1 MQRDTSAIMLLILL
15 LLVSFVF
22 QPAPIIVEKERIV
35 YVEKPVYVT
44 PSGSL
49 HLLTFEATAYT
60 AGRESTGKSR
70 AHPLYG
76 VTASGT
82 YVRESHTLACPRSL
96 PLGTRIYIVETN
108 TLYTC
113 EDRGGAIVE
122 GKLDIFMSDLTQARS
137 WGRRT
142 VHAYV
147 MPNAVR

>member
-1 MQRDTSAIMLLILL
+1 MQRDTSAIMLLLL
-15 LLVSFVF
+15 LLIVSFVF
-22 QPAPIIVEKERIV
+22 QPAPTIVEKERIV
-35 YVEKPVYVT
+35 YVEKPLYIT

-49 HLLTFEATAYT
+49 PLLTFEATAYT
-60 AGRESTGKSR
+60 AGRESTGKSPSHR
-70 AHPLYG
+70 LYG
-76 VTASGT
+76 VTASGNM
-82 YVRESHTLACPRSL
+82 VRESHTLACPRSL
-96 PLGTRIYIVETN
+96 PLGTRIYIIETD

-122 GKLDIFMSDLTQARS
+122 GKLDIFMASLRAAEQ

>member
-1 MQRDTSAIMLLILL
+1 MQKDTSVIILLLLL

-22 QPAPIIVEKERIV
+22 EPEPIIIEVERIV
-35 YVEKPVYVT
+35 YVEKPLYIT

-49 HLLTFEATAYT
+49 PLLRFEATAYT

-70 AHPLYG
+70 SHPLYG
-76 VTASGT
+76 ITASGKM
-82 YVRESHTLACPRSL
+82 VREGHTLACPRSL
-96 PLGTRIYIVETN
+96 PLGTRIYIVETD

-122 GKLDIFMSDLTQARS
+122 GKLDIYMNDLAQARS

-142 VHAYV
+142 VHAYIL
-147 MPNAVR
+147 P